1 MKNINI
7 LVKHL
12 SYTHRLGRYIYY
24 TPSSLLRLRKYPI
37 LLSGSQRQMLA
48 RMMMD
53 MVTHTWMLS
62 VVPAVVAVRPAMAST
77 MMMMQLMGMK
87 RRAGSS
93 SLSFCTRAVNGPSR
107 SFTISAQR
115 RPYSLLKAPTHTFT
129 NSLLQHYAK
138 QAFKHLK

>member
-1 MKNINI
+1 M
-7 LVKHL
+7 
-12 SYTHRLGRYIYY
+12 
-24 TPSSLLRLRKYPI
+24 RKYPI

-48 RMMMD
+48 RIMMD

-93 SLSFCTRAVNGPSR
+93 NLSFCSRAVNG
-107 SFTISAQR
+107 
-115 RPYSLLKAPTHTFT
+115 
-129 NSLLQHYAK
+129 
-138 QAFKHLK
+138 